1 MIGGNLHA
9 IAGVRQ
15 DLAQTARGPRTRLAK
30 RAACGKVAPVMV
42 AQPLRAVTGS
52 LNRYLFPDGR
62 RAFPPSTPP
71 VFSLTTVDFTGNQ
84 RSFAQTE
91 LNFVTASTGT
101 IRVPVSLGKQSYT
114 EEGSK
119 LCRLPNGSLAPHV
132 HLHSLRAGTPRLSR
146 ACLVR
151 AQVPA
156 RLSFST
162 ATLLQVPSSVARQ
175 TCFTASRT
183 PVAAD
188 PVAGQRLRLR
198 NLSKSSHRTLR
209 SGGFLLSAA
218 GLSAS
223 SSAGRRLCCQ
233 EKEGT

>member
-1 MIGGNLHA
+1 MIGGFLQA
-9 IAGVRQ
+9 TSQLGQEMAQDFSGFES
-15 DLAQTARGPRTRLAK
+15 DLAVRK
-30 RAACGKVAPVMV
+30 SCGSVGQVVAVQDV
-42 AQPLRAVTGS
+42 WTGTGS

-71 VFSLTTVDFTGNQ
+71 VFSLTNVDFTGNQ

-91 LNFVTASTGT
+91 LNSVTASTGT
-101 IRVPVSLGKQSYT
+101 IRVPVSLSNQSYT

-132 HLHSLRAGTPRLSR
+132 LLHSPRAGTLRLSR